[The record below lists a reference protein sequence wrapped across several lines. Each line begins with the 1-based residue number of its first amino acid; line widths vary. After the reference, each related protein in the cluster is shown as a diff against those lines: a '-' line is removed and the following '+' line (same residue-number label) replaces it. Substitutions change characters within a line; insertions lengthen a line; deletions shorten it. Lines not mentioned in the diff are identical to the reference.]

1 VTLYTRRQ
9 LLVLL
14 LLLAVAGLGLAVGHW
29 RRANPDVV
37 EYLEQIDRAPTPPP
51 TVSAPQPGG
60 RPRAARSRSDAE
72 PRRVRRSRAPGEAP
86 ATPAAAT
93 QAASPPGDIDLKPG
107 DGSRA
112 DVPMMVAE

>member
-1 VTLYTRRQ
+1 MTLYTRRQ

-14 LLLAVAGLGLAVGHW
+14 LLLAAAGLGLAVGHW
-29 RRANPDVV
+29 RRANPDLV

>member
-14 LLLAVAGLGLAVGHW
+14 LLLAAAGLGLAVGHW

-37 EYLEQIDRAPTPPP
+37 EYLEQVDRAPAPPAG
-51 TVSAPQPGG
+51 VSAPQPGG
-60 RPRAARSRSDAE
+60 RLRATRSSSEAE
-72 PRRVRRSRAPGEAP
+72 PRRVRRSRAPREAP

-93 QAASPPGDIDLKPG
+93 RAAPPPGDIDLNQATEVELMC
-107 DGSRA
+107 R
-112 DVPMMVAE
+112 

>member
-1 VTLYTRRQ
+1 MTLYTRRQ

-14 LLLAVAGLGLAVGHW
+14 LLLAAAGLGLAVGHW

-72 PRRVRRSRAPGEAP
+72 PRRVRRSRAPREAP
-86 ATPAAAT
+86 AAPAAAT
-93 QAASPPGDIDLKPG
+93 HAAPPPGDIDLNQATEVELMC
-107 DGSRA
+107 R
-112 DVPMMVAE
+112 

>member
-14 LLLAVAGLGLAVGHW
+14 LLLAAAGLGLAVGHW

-37 EYLEQIDRAPTPPP
+37 EYLEQVDRAPAPPAG
-51 TVSAPQPGG
+51 VSTPQPGG
-60 RPRAARSRSDAE
+60 RLRATRSSSEVE
-72 PRRVRRSRAPGEAP
+72 PRRVRRSRASREAP

-93 QAASPPGDIDLKPG
+93 HAAPPPGDIDLNQATEVELMC
-107 DGSRA
+107 R
-112 DVPMMVAE
+112 